1 MQKDKSRMK
10 SLVKS
15 ALLCGALAFAADAA
29 PAVPMHIPTG
39 QKDYHL
45 ATAGQYKLDP
55 NHVGVIARVS
65 HMGFSIS
72 IFRFGSVAAKLD
84 WDPAAPEKS
93 KLMATVQTASI
104 ETNVPKFAQQLA
116 GADYLKSAAFPTAS
130 FVSTAFRKTD
140 AMHGD
145 VTGRFTLM
153 GKTVPLTLHVT
164 LVGAGPGFA
173 GGPVMGHVIGIHAEG
188 QIEAQD
194 FGLPAILGGPILLTI
209 DTEFDKPS

>member
-1 MQKDKSRMK
+1 MK
-10 SLVKS
+10 RPL
-15 ALLCGALAFAADAA
+15 LLCAALALATTAALAADTPP
-29 PAVPMHIPTG
+29 PAFVIPHG
-39 QKDYHL
+39 GKDVTK
-45 ATAGQYKLDP
+45 AIAGDYTLDT
-55 NHVGVIARVS
+55 NHVGVVARVS